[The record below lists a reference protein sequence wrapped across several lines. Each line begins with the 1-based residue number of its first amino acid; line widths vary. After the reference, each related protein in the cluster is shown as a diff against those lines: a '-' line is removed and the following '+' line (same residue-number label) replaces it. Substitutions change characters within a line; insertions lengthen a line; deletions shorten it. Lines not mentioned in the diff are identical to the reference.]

1 MLGEFLSQRYSF
13 DSFVC
18 FCFYGSFA
26 LVGLVADFHS
36 DNEFAKHL
44 TSLNIGPL
52 HLICIASITQ
62 GVPV

>member
-1 MLGEFLSQRYSF
+1 MLGEFLNRHNSF
-13 DSFVC
+13 DLFVC
-18 FCFYGSFA
+18 FCFSGSFA
-26 LVGLVADFHS
+26 LVGIVANFHS
-36 DNEFAKHL
+36 NDEFTKHL